1 MSHNLLVWKWA
12 EELDTPSK
20 RRKYKMSDVAD
31 SFALNSTHPAIGVSE
46 LSIFLD
52 KITDKFGTNELERPF
67 VIELYENCLVFNY
80 GSEVRFDIVPVI
92 GQIAS
97 GCGFNATEF

>member
-1 MSHNLLVWKWA
+1 MSHNLLVWKWST
-12 EELDTPSK
+12 ELDTPSK
-20 RRKYKMSDVAD
+20 RRKYKMSDVAS
-31 SFALNSTHPAIGVSE
+31 SFAESSTHPAIGISD
-46 LSIFLD
+46 LSAFLD
-52 KITDKFGTNELERPF
+52 KITDKFGNNELDRPF
-67 VIELYENCLVFNY
+67 VIEQYENCLVFNY